1 VGLSEATGNQRVR
14 AVIAK
19 GCGEELGACRSL
31 LDFALAELGAW
42 SGRPIKRG
50 ADRIILAEALRATK
64 TLGALI
70 QLCEAGFGEQALM
83 LDRSLFEGMA
93 VAHWVSDHR
102 RRAIGL
108 FTRHEKF
115 NRLLWYETL
124 DALGWLDAN
133 DRNLRPSIEPKRR
146 KELQQ
151 LFNPYGTKAW
161 WRMSVPKLLGEIE
174 RQWDDQGRA
183 DLWKHHDIVY
193 RLSNQILHSTVTSV
207 SAAYTKRTSTAL
219 AMTASP
225 SNQFVS
231 QALYAA
237 HWTYGQIFTLL
248 IDVFEL
254 TSGQEFRRL
263 WQASG
268 QAFSTSAAVAPSQ

>member
-1 VGLSEATGNQRVR
+1 VEVSEATENQHVR
-14 AVIAK
+14 AVIANDS
-19 GCGEELGACRSL
+19 GAELAACRSL

-42 SGRPIKRG
+42 SGRPIKQG
-50 ADRIILAEALRATK
+50 ADRIILAEAVRATK

-83 LDRSLFEGMA
+83 LARSLFEGMV

-102 RRAIGL
+102 RQAVGL

-115 NRLLWYETL
+115 TRLLWYETL
-124 DALGWLDAN
+124 EALGWIDAN
-133 DRNLRPSIEPKRR
+133 DRNLRPSIGPKDR
-146 KELQQ
+146 KALQH

-174 RQWDDQGRA
+174 RQWDAQGRA
-183 DLWKHHDIVY
+183 DLWRHHDIVY
-193 RLSNQILHSTVTSV
+193 RLSNQILHSTVTSL
-207 SAAYTKRTSTAL
+207 SAAYTKRTSTTL
-219 AMTASP
+219 AMTAGP

-237 HWTYGQIFTLL
+237 YWTYGQIFTLL
-248 IDVFEL
+248 IHVFNL
-254 TSGQEFRRL
+254 TSSLAFREL

-268 QAFSTSAAVAPSQ
+268 QAFAP